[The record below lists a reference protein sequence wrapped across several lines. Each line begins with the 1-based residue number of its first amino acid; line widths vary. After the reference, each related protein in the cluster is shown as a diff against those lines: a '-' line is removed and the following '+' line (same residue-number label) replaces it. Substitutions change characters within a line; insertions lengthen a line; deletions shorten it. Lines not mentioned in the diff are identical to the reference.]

1 MAYGFKSGG
10 RKKGTVDKKVMNRA
24 AVMREMDFDP
34 RANLERIHAQIEKY
48 TGMLAD
54 AKLLNP
60 REFAE
65 FLKIQTDVN
74 KILMPYAHSKKPV
87 EMINHNLEYDNQDI
101 DRARDNVKKILSRLK
116 DDK

>member
-1 MAYGFKSGG
+1 MARGRKTGG
-10 RKKGTVDKKVMNRA
+10 RTKGTLDKRDSNCAFAMKDMQ
-24 AVMREMDFDP
+24 FDP
-34 RANLERIHAQIEKY
+34 KANLERIHAQIEKY

-74 KILMPYAHSKKPV
+74 KILMPYAHSKKPI
-87 EMINHNLEYDNQDI
+87 EQINHNFEYDNQDI
-101 DRARDNVKKILSRLK
+101 ERARDNVKKILSRLK